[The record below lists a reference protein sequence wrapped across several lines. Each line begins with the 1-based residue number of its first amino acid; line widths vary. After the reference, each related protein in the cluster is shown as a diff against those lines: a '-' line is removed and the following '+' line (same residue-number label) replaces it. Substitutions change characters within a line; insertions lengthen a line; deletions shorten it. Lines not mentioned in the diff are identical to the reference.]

1 MSMRYIIVYDI
12 TDDNLRT
19 LTAETLKDYGLKRIQ
34 KSAFM
39 GNLKKHL
46 LNSLLADLRRMVTV
60 DSVLVFPLCDADFR
74 NMVSVGVEFIEEE
87 KKDVEFF

>member
-1 MSMRYIIVYDI
+1 MRYIIVYDI

-39 GNLKKHL
+39 GNLKKHM
-46 LNSLLADLRRMVTV
+46 LNSLLVELRRMVTV

-74 NMVSVGVEFIEEE
+74 NMVSVGVQFVEEE
-87 KKDVEFF
+87 KKNVEFF

>member
-1 MSMRYIIVYDI
+1 MRYIVVYDI

-19 LTAETLKDYGLKRIQ
+19 MTSETLKDYGMKRIQ

-39 GNLKKHL
+39 GDMKKHT

-60 DSVLVFPLCDADFR
+60 DSVLVFPLCDSDFR
-74 NMVSVGVEFIEEE
+74 NMVAVGREFIEEE

>member
-1 MSMRYIIVYDI
+1 MRYIIVYDI

-19 LTAETLKDYGLKRIQ
+19 LTAEMLKDYGLKRIQ

-39 GNLKKHL
+39 GNLKKHIL
-46 LNSLLADLRRMVTV
+46 HSLLADLRRMVTV

-74 NMVSVGVEFIEEE
+74 NMVSVGVQFVEEE